1 VRKLDADPR
10 LRAEV
15 IARLRAAYSPDQVA
29 GRLHHEHAAEQARC
43 VSHEAIYTWLYALRK
58 GELARHAILLRTGRT
73 QRRPRRRTTT
83 PGARIVGMRSV
94 TTASIPC

>member
-15 IARLRAAYSPDQVA
+15 IARLRAGYSTDQVA
-29 GRLHHEHAAEQARC
+29 GRLRHEHAAEQARC
-43 VSHEAIYTWLYALRK
+43 VSHEADTWLYALRK
-58 GELARHAILLRTGRT
+58 GEVARHAILLRTGRT

-83 PGARIVGMRSV
+83 PGARIVGVRSV
-94 TTASIPC
+94 TTASIRA